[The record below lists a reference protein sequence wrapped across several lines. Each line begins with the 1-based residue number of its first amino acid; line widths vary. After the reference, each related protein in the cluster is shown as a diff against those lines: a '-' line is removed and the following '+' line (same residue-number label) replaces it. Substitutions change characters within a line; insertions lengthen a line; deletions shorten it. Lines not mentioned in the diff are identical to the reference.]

1 MQERKGVVA
10 QRGPGV
16 LPDEDCGNNKE
27 IEEMSPLQE
36 EVSLYAEM
44 IRIFLLENYIW
55 RSR

>member
-27 IEEMSPLQE
+27 IEMSPLQE